1 MVVPYKSVDMARQ
14 YNNIYT
20 KLVEGEYDMV
30 GHVAYSLYKADKAQY
45 IEKFKTDKGREPTE
59 EELRHFHD
67 SSCLSGA
74 IKRYQAS
81 AVELLKSFLDETLL
95 ETARQTE
102 KECHENFEE
111 HIRSACSSLA
121 PLSKKRRYWENVVSS
136 VVGAFLFAII
146 IAAIAFVIQFKGAD
160 FRLSVK
166 SDVQTTEVELI
177 PTQQQANN

>member
-1 MVVPYKSVDMARQ
+1 MVEHYKSVDMARQ

-20 KLVEGEYDMV
+20 KLVEGEDDIV
-30 GHVAYSLYKADKAQY
+30 GHVAYSLYKADKVQY
-45 IEKFKTDKGREPTE
+45 IEKFKDDYGREPTE
-59 EELRHFHD
+59 EELRPFHD

-95 ETARQTE
+95 ETVQQTE
-102 KECHENFEE
+102 QQQKTEYQAKLES
-111 HIRSACSSLA
+111 IT
-121 PLSKKRRYWENVVSS
+121 PLSSWKRYGEGILQSII
-136 VVGAFLFAII
+136 GAFLFAGI
-146 IAAIAFVIQFKGAD
+146 IAIITFIIQFKGTD